1 MQAIIV
7 AMRAPARRLCAGVV
21 RRRRVL
27 RSVHLPAVA
36 MGRTP
41 LRADALGPRADVR
54 DSNLSACRG
63 ILRLLAQW
71 MAPTIRAVRLKLYL
85 VAGVVTGIAAYL
97 LGAAPAW
104 SLTIGLLAPAI
115 LAAVPRFLHGTI
127 AGLSTRDDVATEMSG
142 TEFEDYVARIARS
155 SGLPVIMTS
164 ITGDW
169 GVDIIVGKRPN
180 RLAIQ
185 CKRQARPVG
194 TGAIQEVVAG
204 APMQDCSKTMV
215 VTNHEF
221 TPAARKLAE
230 LHGCELVGRSELPR
244 LRSTIRR
251 LTKPS
256 EPTRA

>member
-1 MQAIIV
+1 MNGPYDSGREAQAV
-7 AMRAPARRLCAGVV
+7 P
-21 RRRRVL
+21 RRRR
-27 RSVHLPAVA
+27 RN
-36 MGRTP
+36 R
-41 LRADALGPRADVR
+41 
-54 DSNLSACRG
+54 NRG
-63 ILRLLAQW
+63 IPSRC
-71 MAPTIRAVRLKLYL
+71 R
-85 VAGVVTGIAAYL
+85 AGVEPDDRHACTGHSR
-97 LGAAPAW
+97 G
-104 SLTIGLLAPAI
+104 G
-115 LAAVPRFLHGTI
+115 PRFLHGTI

-251 LTKPS
+251 LTEPS
-256 EPTRA
+256 EPTQA